1 MIGIERALLPILGDH
16 DFVVASRTAL
26 LTFVASFGATKA
38 LSNLAAGVLA
48 DRVGRKKL
56 LIAGWLVGIPVPLVI
71 VLAPTWGWVVAANL
85 LLGGRQGLCWSM
97 TLIMKRDLAGP
108 ARPPLPFGPHRLRG
122 QP

>member
-16 DFVVASRTAL
+16 DFGVASRTAL
-26 LTFVASFGATKA
+26 LTFVASFGTTKA

-71 VLAPTWGWVVAANL
+71 VLAPTWEWVVAANL
-85 LLGGRQGLCWSM
+85 LLVVSKGCGWPM
-97 TLIMKRDLAGP
+97 T
-108 ARPPLPFGPHRLRG
+108 PL
-122 QP
+122 